1 MPAFDEDLILAGTL
15 ATPITVD
22 ISAATSKSET
32 AVNLGKVGL
41 PDQATFVVVISA
53 GSADGSVEPVLFNL
67 EFTDDNGST
76 WHRMA
81 TITVTDIDNPA
92 AFAVPV
98 GRANFAPEAIA
109 SASIDLRVV
118 TTWETTAGADDFDFR
133 AFLAG
138 PQSFPFFN

>member
-1 MPAFDEDLILAGTL
+1 MPAMDEDLILAGTL

-22 ISAATSKSET
+22 ISAATSKAET
-32 AVNLGKVGL
+32 AVNLGKGGL
-41 PDQATFVVVISA
+41 PDQITFVVVISV
-53 GSADGSVEPVLFNL
+53 GSADASVEPVLFNL

-76 WHRMA
+76 WHRVA
-81 TITVTDIDNPA
+81 TITVNDINNPA
-92 AFAVPV
+92 AFAVKA
-98 GRANFAPEAIA
+98 GLNIFAPEAIA

-118 TTWETTAGADDFDFR
+118 TTWETTAGTDDFDFR